1 MIFFKD
7 KMTHKFHML
16 FPEDF
21 FEPVPTKND
30 LVWGNHLDCLRD
42 EWFVVLF
49 DRLAYL
55 QYLTLPQRMNRQNA
69 VDPVYNAT
77 LKALTW
83 PDKEEW
89 ARRLKVPRKKAF
101 AKMASI
107 DTDSTEVGPSLSG
120 SSTLAQVS
128 LTLSLRLLEW
138 KVSMQHWIQRRTLTQ
153 TMKPTSGQM
162 SMTKNWLEA
171 FWPVAMVHHPCRIQS
186 FNYRY
191 RKIETCPM
199 AHDNQETQTWS
210 SGTH

>member
-1 MIFFKD
+1 
-7 KMTHKFHML
+7 ML

-30 LVWGNHLDCLRD
+30 LVWGNYLDCLRD
-42 EWFVVLF
+42 EWFVLF

-128 LTLSLRLLEW
+128 QTLSLRLLEW
-138 KVSMQHWIQRRTLTQ
+138 KVSMQH
-153 TMKPTSGQM
+153 
-162 SMTKNWLEA
+162 
-171 FWPVAMVHHPCRIQS
+171 
-186 FNYRY
+186 
-191 RKIETCPM
+191 
-199 AHDNQETQTWS
+199 
-210 SGTH
+210 